1 MTAPRDP
8 RLLITGLALVA
19 LPFLFGL
26 LLLTTSADGLATE
39 AHSAVLRLD
48 DAWQRW
54 AAGSTDGGL
63 PYRMAIVLNFFGRP
77 EGKLVAAGITIALLA
92 LRKWWAVAFY
102 WTGIAL
108 AAGVSQGLKH
118 LVDRER
124 PAGILVIADHGSL
137 PSGHVI
143 QAASLVVL
151 VAALLPAAGRRYWLI
166 FGACYTLAMMWSR
179 TYLHAHWL
187 TDTLAGLSA
196 GVGVGL
202 LCCWAFAPLLRPS
215 RSPDSSADPFPAS
228 MSAGAARPR

>member
-1 MTAPRDP
+1 VTARRDP
-8 RLLITGLALVA
+8 RLLIVGALLIG

-26 LLLTTSADGLATE
+26 LLIAGADQP
-39 AHSAVLRLD
+39 AHHAALRLD

-54 AAGSTDGGL
+54 SAGSTDGGL
-63 PYRMAIVLNFFGRP
+63 PYRIAIVLNLFGRP
-77 EGKLVAAGITIALLA
+77 EGKLVAGGITITLLV

-102 WTGIAL
+102 WTGIGL

-124 PAGILVIADHGSL
+124 PAGILVVADHGSL

-143 QAASLVVL
+143 QAASLVVMI
-151 VAALLPAAGRRYWLI
+151 AALLPAAGRRHWLI
-166 FGACYTLAMMWSR
+166 FGVGCTLAMMWSR
-179 TYLHAHWL
+179 TYLRAHWL
-187 TDTLAGLSA
+187 TDTIAGLSA

-215 RSPDSSADPFPAS
+215 RSPDSSADPRLAS
-228 MSAGAARPR
+228 TSAGADRPR